1 MPHNSIFTIVT
12 PSFNQASFIQDTF
25 DSIRTQTFRD
35 FEHLVYDPGS
45 TDGSVEIINAYCK
58 SFDRAVLFF
67 GQDKSQTHAV
77 NLGYDRAQ
85 GEILCWLNSDDAYYD
100 EDVLK
105 VVYETFV
112 QNPDVDVVY
121 GRGQYVTPE
130 GEVLRDAYINRD
142 GPNIFMQMSQSLGI
156 LQPSLFMRQRV
167 FDLAGPL
174 DEKMDFS
181 FDYEYWVRCASRGAK
196 FHFLDKILSRA
207 VIHEDAKTMRARG
220 VSLQES
226 VIVAKRYYD
235 FVAGDWA
242 QRVADYQLNQND
254 GIINTVVDEAALTHK
269 TREIFFQEN
278 VNGPALTQYFNVSPL
293 MDTKTRTA
301 FGELVEDVFDTA
313 YLSGWDENYF
323 DMGVTLLA
331 SIHRNDPDKFIFV
344 YDLGMTAE
352 QRAFLKLLKGVILL
366 DSDFVPYTQDWQ
378 RHPKNYVF
386 KITLFNHLLGM
397 LPQDCALLWIDAGVM
412 LLQEPSSIFQL
423 LSKDKSFFIDHSDS
437 RHWPLYNAAFTSD
450 AAIKAGEFTYEELS
464 GPHVC
469 SCLFGCV
476 VGSKAQDMFTLA
488 AKMAENHAI
497 SVGDKHPPNSEKRT
511 ALSKVEQTVKAAE
524 MGNNVALVDDLKAL
538 RKIFGYYGHRQDQS
552 IISLL
557 VTRFKLPISSAATF
571 CPSNDESSKIST
583 ENWFEGVSSNLGG
596 YAAVSSEQSGVTFHH
611 RGLVKDFSGI
621 RFEFPMEPVA
631 GILGNGPS
639 LAQITLPEL
648 VDTDG
653 FGMNA
658 AYRFW
663 EQISWH
669 PSFYCCLDTIVGMS
683 HKEAIRDLIRA
694 RKRHGIKA
702 FLLRQNLVDW
712 LAETGDLDGVINFDL
727 IRFGVQPFL
736 AEPVTTGSHSLAWSC
751 WMGYRN
757 AFVAGVDCNYVEKID
772 GAETTESGTLKITN
786 DSDNPNY
793 FFKDYQRVGDAYNIP
808 NPSKDLHIRSW
819 RNVGKYLHDSAKVF
833 NVSAVSR
840 MDAFPKL
847 SLDEAFS
854 QFGFKKRKGTFL
866 SRLVSSA
873 HETSHSL
880 LLTVCSSALLLEPE
894 KTLKSLEDKTE
905 LSIAVKKALASLS
918 EHDDI
923 RVHYERVEKYAR
935 EKQTKQT
942 NDPKQYRAQR

>member
-1 MPHNSIFTIVT
+1 MPHKPIFTVVT
-12 PSFNQASFIQDTF
+12 PSYNQAPFIKDTL
-25 DSIRTQTFRD
+25 DSIRTQSFTS

-45 TDGSVEIINAYCK
+45 TDGSVEIIDAYCQG
-58 SFDRAVLFF
+58 FEPAEFF
-67 GQDKSQTHAV
+67 LGQDKSQTHAI

-105 VVYETFV
+105 AVHQTFT

-142 GPNIFMQMSQSLGI
+142 GPNIFQQMSQSLGI

-174 DEKMDFS
+174 DEKMNFS

-220 VSLQES
+220 TSLQES
-226 VIVAKRYYD
+226 VTVAKRYYD
-235 FVAGDWA
+235 FVAADWV

-254 GIINTVVDEAALTHK
+254 GIINTVVDDTALK
-269 TREIFFQEN
+269 QKAQELFFEEN
-278 VNGPALTQYFNVSPL
+278 TNGPALTQYFNESPL
-293 MDTKTRTA
+293 MGAKTRA
-301 FGELVEDVFDTA
+301 NFGELVEKVFDNA

-331 SIHRNDPDKFIFV
+331 SIHRNTPNRFVFV

-366 DSDFVPYTQDWQ
+366 ETDFVPFTQDWQ

-397 LPQDCALLWIDAGVM
+397 LPQDCALLWVDAGVM
-412 LLQEPSSIFQL
+412 LMQEPSVIFQQL
-423 LSKDKSFFIDHSDS
+423 RKDNSFFIDHSDS
-437 RHWPLYNAAFTSD
+437 RHWPLYNASFTSD
-450 AAIKAGEFTYEELS
+450 AAIQAGEFTYAELS

-476 VGSKAQDMFTLA
+476 VGSKAQRVFTLA
-488 AKMAENHAI
+488 AKMAESHAI

-511 ALSKVEQTVKAAE
+511 ALPKAEQTTKASELAK
-524 MGNNVALVDDLKAL
+524 NTNLVGDLNAL

-552 IISLL
+552 IVSLL

-596 YAAVSSEQSGVTFHH
+596 YAGVPMEQSGVTFHH

-621 RFEFPMEPVA
+621 CFEFPRQSVA

-639 LAQITLPEL
+639 LAEITLPEL
-648 VDTDG
+648 SDTDG

-663 EQISWH
+663 EKISWY
-669 PSFYCCLDTIVGMS
+669 PSFYCCLDTVVGMS
-683 HKEAIRDLIRA
+683 HKEAIRNLVRA

-702 FLLRQNLVDW
+702 FLIRQNLVDW
-712 LAETGDLDGVINFDL
+712 LAETGDIDGVINFDL

-736 AEPVTTGSHSLAWSC
+736 AEPVTTGSHSLAWGL

-757 AFVAGVDCNYVEKID
+757 AFVAGVDCNYVEKIE
-772 GAETTESGTLKITN
+772 GAEATKAGTLQITN
-786 DSDNPNY
+786 DGDNPNY

-819 RNVGKYLHDSAKVF
+819 RNVGAYLHGDVKIF
-833 NVSAVSR
+833 NVSAASR
-840 MDAFPKL
+840 MDAFPKI
-847 SLDEAFS
+847 SLEEAFS
-854 QFGFKKRKGTFL
+854 HFGHNKMESNFL
-866 SRLVSSA
+866 TRLLDST
-873 HETSHSL
+873 HEVPPSL

-894 KTLKSLEDKTE
+894 NTLTDLKDGTK
-905 LSIAVKKALASLS
+905 LSTAIKKALSSLPS
-918 EHDDI
+918 DHDI
-923 RVHYERVEKYAR
+923 RSQYNRVESYTRKIQA
-935 EKQTKQT
+935 EKRVETT
-942 NDPKQYRAQR
+942 S